1 MSPRERK
8 RITKATRLRLY
19 SSAKYLDMGTGGE
32 LGLRIP
38 FDVYIQDPQVAKNH
52 LMFGIAGDLVRWEP
66 GISDGPTS
74 ARFAVVDYDN
84 DTGEIAPLAKWVDK
98 DGVGCFVDQNN
109 KPLGRNNSTSLQFD
123 QVNVWALLQRALE
136 FFESGPGLG
145 RPIPYGFEGNRL
157 IVVPHA
163 GYGKNAFYDRASKS
177 LQFYYF
183 DDEQGN
189 RICTCLSTDIVN
201 HEFGHAVL
209 DGVRPYLYESS
220 LVETGAFHE
229 FMGDLSA
236 ILLLLRNNTFRRRI
250 AEDTGGMLSES
261 MQLKRIAEQFGAAV
275 TGNEYLRTAQND
287 LKMSDVSDS
296 DGPHRFSEVL
306 TGAMYDILI
315 AFSNHYLKQKES
327 PAEAFWHAIDRM
339 QRVAIQP
346 LDLLPPVDVTFRDY
360 AMAVLRAEQLANPT
374 DPHDYCGMMLRIFQ
388 KRGIISAKDAKAFKE
403 PRYVFHRLHL
413 DVPHSVEDISS
424 SRAAAYRFLNDNR
437 KSLFIPANQD
447 VLVADL
453 YDANKTTRQ
462 GLRMPRQIILE
473 YVWREDIPLEG
484 SQFGDYEGRMTT
496 MLCGG
501 TLVLDENGNVLSWS
515 RKPGTTGEGRESRWE
530 AECKEGIK
538 RRDKF
543 LADLAK
549 RIKKGQV
556 GAVLGSGKGILGSHV
571 PPVVVSERDGI
582 LQFKLSPHMHLDGA
596 DQEHYQGG
604 SRWEVSS

>member
-1 MSPRERK
+1 MPSRK
-8 RITKATRLRLY
+8 HITKATRTRLY
-19 SSAKYLDMGTGGE
+19 SSAEYLDMATGEE

-38 FDVYIQDPQVAKNH
+38 FDVYLQDPQVATNNAMCGIEKN
-52 LMFGIAGDLVRWEP
+52 LVRWEP

-74 ARFAVVDYDN
+74 ARFAVLDYDN
-84 DTGEIAPLAKWVDK
+84 ETGQLAPLARWKDK
-98 DGVGCFVDQNN
+98 EGVECFVDENN
-109 KPLGRNNSTSLQFD
+109 KVLDRKNAASRQFD

-189 RICTCLSTDIVN
+189 RINTCLSTDIVN

-236 ILLLLRNNTFRRRI
+236 ILLLLRNNTFRKRI
-250 AEDTGGMLSES
+250 AKDTGGNLSES
-261 MQLKRIAEQFGAAV
+261 KQLKSIAEQFGTAV

-287 LKMSDVSDS
+287 LKMSDVLDS

-315 AFSNHYLKQKES
+315 AFSNHYIKQKET
-327 PAEAFWHAIDRM
+327 AANAFWHAIERM

-374 DPHDYCGMMLRIFQ
+374 DPFDYCGMMLGIFQ
-388 KRGIISAKDAKAFKE
+388 KREIISAEDAKAFKE
-403 PRYVFHRLHL
+403 PRYVFHRLRL
-413 DVPHSVEDISS
+413 DVSHSVEDISR

-437 KSLFIPANQD
+437 RSLLIPANQD

-453 YDANKTTRQ
+453 YDANKTTRE
-462 GLRMPRQIILE
+462 GLRVPRQIILE
-473 YVWREDIPLEG
+473 YIWREDVLLEG
-484 SQFGDYEGRMTT
+484 GQFGDYDGRMTT

-515 RKPGTTGEGRESRWE
+515 RKPGTTGAGQGSQWE
-530 AECKEGIK
+530 AEREEGIK

-543 LADLAK
+543 LSDLAM

-556 GAVLGSGKGILGSHV
+556 GAVLGSGKGILGTHV
-571 PPVVVSERDGI
+571 PPLVVGERDGL
-582 LQFKLSPHMHLDGA
+582 LQFNLSPHMHLAGEDH
-596 DQEHYQGG
+596 EHYEGG
-604 SRWEVSS
+604 SQWEVSS